1 MILAF
6 NLWKFMMSSE
16 TMIVVSLIFGILV
29 FATLLF
35 WIMGIVKP
43 DANVTELKM
52 RTKSW
57 WMMATIF
64 VVATVLHPAISF
76 VAIGLL
82 SFMALRELS
91 SISKNVRPEDRK
103 ILIWCYLAIPVQYT
117 LAYTGQYTLF
127 LTFIPIFMHLWIPF
141 MLVIKGETKDIGRS
155 MSVLPTQLMLTV
167 FGVSH
172 LAFLLSLPELNGFN
186 AGGRGLLLFVV
197 FITEMNDV
205 FQFTW
210 GKLFGKLKVM
220 PSISPNKTW
229 EGLIGGVVTT
239 TIVGYYLRFLTPFS
253 EIEALVICFSVA
265 VTGFIGDV
273 VVSAV
278 KRDIGLKDTGDVIP
292 GHGGILDRIDSLSM
306 TAPVFFHI
314 VFNLY
319 FLK

>member
-6 NLWKFMMSSE
+6 NLWKFMTSSE

-43 DANVTELKM
+43 DANVVELKM

-155 MSVLPTQLMLTV
+155 MSVLPMQLMLTV

-172 LAFLLSLPELNGFN
+172 LAFLLSLPELDGFK

-220 PSISPNKTW
+220 PTISPNKTW

-239 TIVGYYLRFLTPFS
+239 TIVGYFLRFLTPFS

-278 KRDIGLKDTGDVIP
+278 KRDVGIKDTGDVIP
-292 GHGGILDRIDSLSM
+292 GHGGILDRIDSLAL

>member
-1 MILAF
+1 
-6 NLWKFMMSSE
+6 
-16 TMIVVSLIFGILV
+16 MIVVSLIFGILV

-43 DANVTELKM
+43 DANVAELKM

-155 MSVLPTQLMLTV
+155 MSVLPMQLMLTV

-172 LAFLLSLPELNGFN
+172 LAFLLSLPELDGFK

-220 PSISPNKTW
+220 PTISPNKTW

-239 TIVGYYLRFLTPFS
+239 TIVGYFLRFLTPFS

-278 KRDIGLKDTGDVIP
+278 KRDVGIKDTGDVIP
-292 GHGGILDRIDSLSM
+292 GHGGILDRIDSLAL

>member
-6 NLWKFMMSSE
+6 NLWKFMTSSE

-52 RTKSW
+52 RTRSW

-172 LAFLLSLPELNGFN
+172 LAFLLSLPELEGFQ

-278 KRDIGLKDTGDVIP
+278 KRDIGLKDTGDIIP
-292 GHGGILDRIDSLSM
+292 GHGGILDRIDSLAL